1 MVEDVFQQVDALM
14 ALEERTMEIVEEVLM
29 VVDGL

>member
-14 ALEERTMEIVEEVLM
+14 ASKERTMEIVEEVLM